1 MGQIMANGNNE
12 TLRKWIGTLLPVAL
26 LIISIIIWGQ
36 NLSAGITTV
45 STALAQ
51 HVETD
56 GIREAGQERALVEL
70 EKKGSLLS
78 HNNEKRII
86 GIEKDVKYTKEAV
99 KRIEAIVEKLATQP
113 K

>member
-1 MGQIMANGNNE
+1 MA
-12 TLRKWIGTLLPVAL
+12 
-26 LIISIIIWGQ
+26 
-36 NLSAGITTV
+36 
-45 STALAQ
+45 
-51 HVETD
+51 
-56 GIREAGQERALVEL
+56 EL

-99 KRIEAIVEKLATQP
+99 KRIEAILEKLANQP

>member
-36 NLSAGITTV
+36 NLSAGIAMV
-45 STALAQ
+45 STALEQ

-56 GIREAGQERALVEL
+56 SIREAGQERALAEL

-78 HNNEKRII
+78 HSNEKRII
-86 GIEKDVKYTKEAV
+86 KIEGDVLYTKEAV
-99 KRIEAIVEKLATQP
+99 KRIEAIVRELA
-113 K
+113 KRKE